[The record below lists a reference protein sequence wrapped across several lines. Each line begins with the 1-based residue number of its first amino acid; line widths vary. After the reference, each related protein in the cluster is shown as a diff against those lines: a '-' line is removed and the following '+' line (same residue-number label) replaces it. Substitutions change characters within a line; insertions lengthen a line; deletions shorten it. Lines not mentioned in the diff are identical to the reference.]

1 MSKPNFKTLMK
12 DIKSNKVYTKNIST
26 NNEYEF
32 SLKNKERERRNE
44 TSIPKTDQ
52 VKYKENI
59 NGNKYIKKIYNKN
72 YFFL

>member
-1 MSKPNFKTLMK
+1 MSKPNLKTLMK

-52 VKYKENI
+52 VKYKESI
-59 NGNKYIKKIYNKN
+59 NGKKIKKKYKIN
-72 YFFL
+72 